1 MIKFNNYSQDISIDE
16 CVSLY
21 GGDRIKA
28 VEYAKKRGAS
38 DKRASVFSDDVQAL
52 HDWLTTKRAK
62 A

>member
-1 MIKFNNYSQDISIDE
+1 MIKFEDTSSLSIDD
-16 CVSLY
+16 CIALY
-21 GGDRIKA
+21 NGDRIKA

-38 DKRASVFSDDVQAL
+38 DKRASIFADDVQAL